1 MPIKRSFD
9 SLDEMIRCQ
18 AFEYYQES
26 RLGNQLFIDDPE
38 RAERIYNAAENGCNG
53 STHGEVIQD
62 WRDFLNDRYSVA
74 VYDSQYDADDLL
86 AGKEYDIT
94 ESTRAKIDKEI
105 DDCEEWHIKNGSIN
119 QEIG

>member
-1 MPIKRSFD
+1 MPIKRIFEN
-9 SLDEMIRCQ
+9 LDEMIRSRE
-18 AFEYYQES
+18 FESYNES
-26 RLGNQLFIDDPE
+26 NLGNDLFINDPE
-38 RAERIYNAAENGCNG
+38 RGKRVYDAAEYGANG

-62 WRDFLNDRYSVA
+62 WRDFLNDRFIVK

-86 AGKEYDIT
+86 AGKSFDIT

-105 DDCEEWHIKNGSIN
+105 DDCEDWHIKNGSIN